1 MMQNNLRQFEAP
13 EGLANW
19 CALYMSQVNN
29 YTSRESLSWQTP
41 MEVSSGHTPDISMFR
56 FHFYEPIWYFVP
68 KIKSPKNNL
77 LKARFLALA
86 ESAGDAMT
94 YYILTEPNPPERRK
108 VLMRS
113 VIRTRR
119 ENIGSQTEFV
129 NDNPDAARFY
139 LSLNENKIV
148 THESTD
154 EVPILVPG
162 EKLADAFN
170 EKYNPDDDI
179 TADDKIMEDD

>member
-1 MMQNNLRQFEAP
+1 
-13 EGLANW
+13 
-19 CALYMSQVNN
+19 
-29 YTSRESLSWQTP
+29 

-119 ENIGSQTEFV
+119 ENIGCQKEFV
-129 NDNPDAARFY
+129 NDNPDAARFS
-139 LSLNENKIV
+139 LSLSESKIV

-154 EVPILVPG
+154 EVPILIPG

-170 EKYNPDDDI
+170 DEYNPDDDI
-179 TADDKIMEDD
+179 YQ